1 VRLFI
6 AIDLSHT
13 LRESIS
19 NEIDRLIHLLGSTEI
34 RWVQA
39 SNIHLTLKF
48 LGETPEDKVNGIKNK
63 LENAASQFPP
73 FELQV
78 GDFGCFPNLRKPRV
92 IWIGVQENGGI
103 LKQMYRVIETD
114 LEMLGFRREGRPFN
128 AHLTLGRL
136 RKNTTSST
144 LRKLSDRLGKV
155 QIGTLGTELV
165 KEICLFSSILRP
177 SGAEYTQL
185 GAYSLQ
191 EKE

>member
-19 NEIDRLIHLLGSTEI
+19 NEINRLVRLLGSDDI

-48 LGETPEDKVNGIKNK
+48 LGETPKDKVDRIKDK
-63 LENAASQFPP
+63 LETAASQFPP

-78 GDFGCFPNLRKPRV
+78 ADFGCFPNIRKPRV
-92 IWIGVQENGGI
+92 IWIGVQEKSGV
-103 LKQMYRVIETD
+103 LKQMVKVIETD
-114 LEMLGFRREGRPFN
+114 LEMIGFRRERHPFS

-136 RKNTTSST
+136 RKNTTSSN
-144 LRKLSDRLGKV
+144 LRSLSDRLRDV
-155 QIGTLGTELV
+155 QIGMLGKELV
-165 KEICLFSSILRP
+165 EEICLFSSILRP
-177 SGAEYTQL
+177 SGAEYTRL
-185 GAYSLQ
+185 GAYKLRDV
-191 EKE
+191 E